1 MWVCIQ
7 IGLLVVAGIA
17 GAIGWVTQGFFHGLC
32 YSIVIFSI
40 GEVIAALIIEMTC
53 HLPEKSDA
61 PHRLPSNEEEL
72 DALRAEL
79 NREAEQGSEPDS

>member
-1 MWVCIQ
+1 M
-7 IGLLVVAGIA
+7 GHAGIFPRLMLWHSD
-17 GAIGWVTQGFFHGLC
+17 IFH
-32 YSIVIFSI
+32 I
-40 GEVIAALIIEMTC
+40 GEMIAALIIEMIW